1 MQTTEDRDK
10 GDQRVDQK
18 KWQLFMFQGGL
29 YSWIQKAFLFRKA
42 CYVWK
47 MHPGKQRWLKGI
59 EVKRGCK
66 TLARPNVYANLL
78 SASSTESV
86 AIAPAGWALTQAK
99 RAYRFNEGPRRYL
112 EGRFNIG
119 QESGIRTD
127 ADVVAKEMWRI
138 RGTNGEILFRVSE
151 FLATHLVTP
160 FLTRELRAC
169 VRASCRHDV
178 ENGTRSLARLVD
190 SCKLFSILGF

>member
-1 MQTTEDRDK
+1 MLCLENAPR
-10 GDQRVDQK
+10 
-18 KWQLFMFQGGL
+18 
-29 YSWIQKAFLFRKA
+29 
-42 CYVWK
+42 
-47 MHPGKQRWLKGI
+47 

-66 TLARPNVYANLL
+66 TLSRPNVYANLL

-127 ADVVAKEMWRI
+127 ADVVAKEMRRI

-190 SCKLFSILGF
+190 SCKLFFDCRLLSAFDSWRAINKRNGDLCC